1 VFLFLS
7 SSSLSL
13 SLSLLLTHGSSSSC
27 SFTKINRDECGAAAL
42 NFTLRIVQVQ
52 PIRELDFSASATH
65 LDAVPAGDR
74 ETFAQV

>member
-1 VFLFLS
+1 LREFLFLS
-7 SSSLSL
+7 FFF
-13 SLSLLLTHGSSSSC
+13 SLLLTRSSSSSSS
-27 SFTKINRDECGAAAL
+27 SFLYKKNRDERGAAAL

-52 PIRELDFSASATH
+52 PIREFDFSASATH